1 MNIVKYIFAVVVI
14 FDVVYFFLYAG
25 YDLCTTIYAKI
36 TKKKK
41 PDPLDYDFEIMEDDK
56 SDSEHDFSLAPPL
69 CIDAIRMVYG
79 KYSRDLVV
87 DRIFPES
94 KEIIEQLSEQD
105 KESVILL
112 LSAYIRYLN
121 RKAPVYE
128 QNFSMLMEMLKY
140 SEADSDPEHKDAVEL
155 LMEDKIL
162 DSTFMPDY
170 YLDYQKYKLT
180 CKNKAH
186 IITVCKVLVLTVLKK
201 LYGEHYSVTDE
212 LYPVEPIEPKLTY
225 IPDEDDTE
233 IEEDYELEVE

>member
-1 MNIVKYIFAVVVI
+1 MVI

-41 PDPLDYDFEIMEDDK
+41 PDPYDFEIIEGDE
-56 SDSEHDFSLAPPL
+56 SDSGHDFSLAPPL

-94 KEIIEQLSEQD
+94 REIVEQLSEQD
-105 KESVILL
+105 KESVTLL
-112 LSAYIRYLN
+112 LSSYIRYLN
-121 RKAPVYE
+121 RKAPKYE
-128 QNFSMLMEMLKY
+128 QNFTMLMEMLKY
-140 SEADSDPEHKDAVEL
+140 SDADSDPEHKDAVEL
-155 LMEDKIL
+155 VMEDKIL
-162 DSTFMPDY
+162 DSAFLPDY
-170 YLDYQKYKLT
+170 YMDYQKYKLT

-186 IITVCKVLVLTVLKK
+186 IITICKVLILNVLKK

-212 LYPVEPIEPKLTY
+212 LYPVEPIEPRLAD
-225 IPDEDDTE
+225 IPNEDDTE
-233 IEEDYELEVE
+233 YEEDYELEVE

>member
-1 MNIVKYIFAVVVI
+1 MNIVKYIFAVMVI

-41 PDPLDYDFEIMEDDK
+41 PDPYDFEIMEEDE
-56 SDSEHDFSLAPPL
+56 SDSDHDFSLAPPL

-94 KEIIEQLSEQD
+94 REIVEHLSEQD
-105 KESVILL
+105 KESVTLL
-112 LSAYIRYLN
+112 LSSYIRYLN
-121 RKAPVYE
+121 RKAPKYE
-128 QNFSMLMEMLKY
+128 QNFTMLMEMLKY
-140 SEADSDPEHKDAVEL
+140 SNADSDPEHKDAVEL
-155 LMEDKIL
+155 VMEDKIL
-162 DSTFMPDY
+162 DSAFLPDY
-170 YLDYQKYKLT
+170 YMDYQKYKLT

-186 IITVCKVLVLTVLKK
+186 IITICKVLILNVLKK

-212 LYPVEPIEPKLTY
+212 LYPVEPIEPRLAD
-225 IPDEDDTE
+225 IPNEDDTE
-233 IEEDYELEVE
+233 YEEDYELEVE

>member
-14 FDVVYFFLYAG
+14 FDVVYFFLYAS
-25 YDLCTTIYAKI
+25 YDLCTTIHAKI

-41 PDPLDYDFEIMEDDK
+41 PAPYDFEIMEEDE
-56 SDSEHDFSLAPPL
+56 SDSDHDFSLAPPL

-94 KEIIEQLSEQD
+94 REIIEQLSEQD

-112 LSAYIRYLN
+112 LSSYIRYLN
-121 RKAPVYE
+121 RKAPKYE
-128 QNFSMLMEMLKY
+128 QNFTMLMEMLKY
-140 SEADSDPEHKDAVEL
+140 SDADSDPEHKDAVEL
-155 LMEDKIL
+155 VMEDKIL
-162 DSTFMPDY
+162 DSAFLPDY
-170 YLDYQKYKLT
+170 YMDYQKYKLT

-186 IITVCKVLVLTVLKK
+186 IITICKVLILNVLKK

-212 LYPVEPIEPKLTY
+212 LSPVEPIEPRLAD
-225 IPDEDDTE
+225 IPNEDDTE
-233 IEEDYELEVE
+233 YEEDYELEVE

>member
-41 PDPLDYDFEIMEDDK
+41 PDPYDFEIMEEDE
-56 SDSEHDFSLAPPL
+56 SDSGHDFSLAPPL

-94 KEIIEQLSEQD
+94 REIVEQLNEQD
-105 KESVILL
+105 KESVTLL
-112 LSAYIRYLN
+112 LSSYIRYLN
-121 RKAPVYE
+121 RKAPKYE
-128 QNFSMLMEMLKY
+128 QNFTMLMEMLKY
-140 SEADSDPEHKDAVEL
+140 SDADSDPEHKDAVEL
-155 LMEDKIL
+155 VMEDKIL
-162 DSTFMPDY
+162 DSAFLPDY
-170 YLDYQKYKLT
+170 YMDYQKYKLT

-186 IITVCKVLVLTVLKK
+186 IITICKVLILNVLKK

-212 LYPVEPIEPKLTY
+212 LYPVEPIEPRLAD
-225 IPDEDDTE
+225 IPNEDDTE
-233 IEEDYELEVE
+233 YEEDCELEVE